1 MIFTVV
7 PGYYL
12 YNKRLKF
19 EIQQPSSAI
28 VESIT
33 LPAGEI
39 KDDPNFA
46 KETVYH
52 HDFTAN
58 IKFSGT
64 KKASVTIL
72 ATYQGCSEKDLSY
85 APIRKTILVDLPTV
99 DNVTNTL
106 TNTELT
112 NENDT
117 DSTAR
122 VLKYGNLWLVISGF
136 FVARSLLS
144 LTPCVLPMIPI

>member
-1 MIFTVV
+1 MIFTVA

-46 KETVYH
+46 KQEV
-52 HDFTAN
+52 
-58 IKFSGT
+58 
-64 KKASVTIL
+64 
-72 ATYQGCSEKDLSY
+72 
-85 APIRKTILVDLPTV
+85 
-99 DNVTNTL
+99 
-106 TNTELT
+106 
-112 NENDT
+112 
-117 DSTAR
+117 
-122 VLKYGNLWLVISGF
+122 
-136 FVARSLLS
+136 
-144 LTPCVLPMIPI
+144 